1 MRQHFSR
8 AAILIMIV
16 LLAALLGRPYLDTL
30 LFAATSPRPIAARSD
45 LAEAERAIIGL
56 SERVSPSVVQVVGVA
71 ASFGSIDVEG
81 EGGREQSGTG
91 FVWDG
96 AGHVVTNNHVV
107 SGTREVAIRFR

>member
-8 AAILIMIV
+8 TAIVILIV
-16 LLAALLGRPYLDTL
+16 LLAILVGRPYLDRL

-45 LAEAERAIIGL
+45 LAEAERATIGL
-56 SERVSPSVVQVVGVA
+56 FERVSPSVVQVVGA
-71 ASFGSIDVEG
+71 TARFGSIDVEG
-81 EGGREQSGTG
+81 ESGREQSGTG

-107 SGTREVAIRFR
+107 SGTRE